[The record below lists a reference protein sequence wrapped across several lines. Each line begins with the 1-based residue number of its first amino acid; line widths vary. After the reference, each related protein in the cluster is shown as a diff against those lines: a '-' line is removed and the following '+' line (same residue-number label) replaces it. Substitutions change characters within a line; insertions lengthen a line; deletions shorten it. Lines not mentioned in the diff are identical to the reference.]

1 MRRDIANSAEY
12 IGEKLR
18 GPSAAKKRRQQTLR
32 PFQKPA
38 RDYVPTLCL
47 SLHGL
52 AAALE
57 GQPCESQ
64 HASQKQP

>member
-1 MRRDIANSAEY
+1 MRTVSSKKKD
-12 IGEKLR
+12 
-18 GPSAAKKRRQQTLR
+18 AADAGS
-32 PFQKPA
+32 FQKPA

-52 AAALE
+52 AAAQE